1 MTFFFLSVSISTR
14 HTAIQTQ
21 KKAPRYSGRLNIIR
35 IPLCLFNL
43 LCHNRSDN
51 LFTYFL
57 VNNAIHIEFHFP

>member
-1 MTFFFLSVSISTR
+1 MTFFFSLFLYAHAKPLFR
-14 HTAIQTQ
+14 H
-21 KKAPRYSGRLNIIR
+21 KKASRYSGRLNIIR

>member
-1 MTFFFLSVSISTR
+1 MTFFFLSVSISIR

-21 KKAPRYSGRLNIIR
+21 KSAQIFWTLKY
-35 IPLCLFNL
+35 PLCLFNL

>member
-1 MTFFFLSVSISTR
+1 MTFFFLSVSISIR
-14 HTAIQTQ
+14 HTAIQAQ
-21 KKAPRYSGRLNIIR
+21 KASRISGRLNIII

>member
-1 MTFFFLSVSISTR
+1 MTFFFLYVSISIR
-14 HTAIQTQ
+14 HTAIQT

-51 LFTYFL
+51 LFTYFFG
-57 VNNAIHIEFHFP
+57 NKAIHIEFHFP